1 MSIATRAGIASPRT
15 VTTSDIAAL
24 TAENTPTSPVV
35 EALRRQVANAVVLQ
49 ANYKQYHWRTYGPL
63 FRDLHRLFDEFA
75 EAVSQTVDELAER
88 VRMIGQ
94 DPPASLSEMLSLASV
109 GSAVPGSSVREM
121 IEEANRHSLIVIA
134 EFREAARVAEEHDDP
149 GTVDMCSRF
158 VQIHEKQEWWLR
170 DMLRNG
176 DGL

>member
-1 MSIATRAGIASPRT
+1 MSIATRAGMAPTRT
-15 VTTSDIAAL
+15 VTTHDIAAL
-24 TAENTPTSPVV
+24 NAENTPTSPVV

-94 DPPASLSEMLSLASV
+94 DPPASLSEMVSIATV

-134 EFREAARVAEEHDDP
+134 EFREAARLAEEHHDP
-149 GTVDMCSRF
+149 GTVDVCSRF

>member
-1 MSIATRAGIASPRT
+1 MASTRT
-15 VTTSDIAAL
+15 VTPHKTAAL
-24 TAENTPTSPVV
+24 NAENKPSSPVV

-49 ANYKQYHWRTYGPL
+49 ANYKQYHWRTHGPH

-75 EAVSQTVDELAER
+75 EAVSETVDELAER

-94 DPPASLSEMLSLASV
+94 DPPASLSEMLSLSTV

-121 IEEANRHSLIVIA
+121 IEEADRHALIVIA
-134 EFREAARVAEEHDDP
+134 EFREAARVADEHDDP
-149 GTVDMCSRF
+149 GTVDVCSRF

-176 DGL
+176 DAR